1 MLIWFEVCLRLVIDM
16 NKYIMHCFFLFP
28 LPPCYPS
35 TFPLPYPFWIQST
48 TLEDQIVQANPV
60 LEAYGNA
67 KTTRNNN
74 SSRFVSKKKN
84 DFSPPWLDPS
94 HHALP
99 ARVLFQFL
107 TSIPDAEL
115 HQIRSSVLFVLFP
128 YMISYLPQLFALLF
142 SSDALFKYVFV
153 RIGIKQDSFF
163 HVT

>member
-1 MLIWFEVCLRLVIDM
+1 MMLIWFEVCLRLVIDM

-74 SSRFVSKKKN
+74 SSRFVSKKKMISPLPGWTLPTMHCLRVFY
-84 DFSPPWLDPS
+84 FSFWPPYRMQNFTKSDPVFYLFYFPTWLVIFHNYS
-94 HHALP
+94 
-99 ARVLFQFL
+99 LFY
-107 TSIPDAEL
+107 
-115 HQIRSSVLFVLFP
+115 SVLMHCLN
-128 YMISYLPQLFALLF
+128 MSLLE
-142 SSDALFKYVFV
+142 SE
-153 RIGIKQDSFF
+153 
-163 HVT
+163 